1 MAEENL
7 FGNLLQAEGFYRAS
21 TIVEDR
27 AVIIPPKPSFY
38 CTSPTMSWGSAVG
51 YTPGM
56 MELLYGPK
64 SSGKTMIVLDRMKNC
79 LHADPKAIV
88 VLVDAEMNFEFE
100 STIRWMTANGVDTSR
115 VLIIRDVCL
124 KKIFEQ
130 KLLGTLQ
137 KEILAGNAKVS
148 YIAIDSIQAM
158 SAKNIPT
165 HEMIQK
171 KGGLSGKSGID
182 YTKQDYGATANFL
195 SRIFPFYR
203 MFCRDTRVF
212 TTFIGQARN
221 DGTDRFGNEMYKT
234 SGGEALY
241 HEVQYRTFVNQGA
254 ESMYSGDKD
263 INGQPIKIGHRI
275 NFEFEKNKAGEGL
288 GRKGYCDVV
297 YMKGIVNVE
306 EEMVQLCAKLGIINQ
321 AGAWYDYDGKKAQ
334 GASGFGKILREDRD
348 LYSELFSR
356 VMARASTTFDPI
368 NQEVVVANEEQVQEE
383 VKGEAKSE

>member
-1 MAEENL
+1 MSDNL
-7 FGNLLQAEGFYRAS
+7 FGNLLKTESFYRAS
-21 TIVEDR
+21 TIVEDM
-27 AVIIPPKPSFY
+27 ALKVPPRSNFY

-115 VLIIRDVCL
+115 VLVIRDVCL
-124 KKIFEQ
+124 RKIFEE

-137 KEILAGNAKVS
+137 KEILAGNVMATYV
-148 YIAIDSIQAM
+148 AIDSIQAM

-165 HEMIQK
+165 DDMIQK
-171 KGGLSGKSGID
+171 KGGNVAGGKTSID
-182 YTKQDYGATANFL
+182 YTKQDYGARANYL
-195 SRIFPFYR
+195 ARIFPFYR
-203 MFCRDTRVF
+203 MFCRDTRIF
-212 TTFIGQARN
+212 TTFIGQARSDGQDYRGN
-221 DGTDRFGNEMYKT
+221 DVYKT

-254 ESMYSGDKD
+254 EGIFSGEKD
-263 INGQPIKIGHRI
+263 INNQPIQIGHRI

-297 YMKGIVNVE
+297 YMQGIVNVE
-306 EEMVQLCAKLGIINQ
+306 EEMTHLCSKLGIINQ
-321 AGAWYDYDGKKAQ
+321 GGAWYEYDGQKAQ
-334 GASGFGKILREDRD
+334 GAANFGLLLRENRD
-348 LYSELFSR
+348 LYTELFTR
-356 VMARASTTFDPI
+356 VMARASTTFDPA
-368 NQEVVVANEEQVQEE
+368 NQEAVVKTEEEVQEE
-383 VKGEAKSE
+383 SKEKS

>member
-7 FGNLLQAEGFYRAS
+7 FGNLLKVEGFYRAS
-21 TIVEDR
+21 TIVEDM
-27 AVIIPPKPSFY
+27 AVKIPPKPNFY

-56 MELLYGPK
+56 MELMYGPK
-64 SSGKTMIVLDRMKNC
+64 SSGKTMIVLDRIKNC
-79 LHADPKAIV
+79 LHMDPKAIA

-115 VLIIRDVCL
+115 VLIIREVCL
-124 KKIFEQ
+124 KRVFEE

-137 KEILAGNAKVS
+137 KEILAGNALVN

-158 SAKNIPT
+158 SAKNVPT
-165 HEMIQK
+165 EDMVK
-171 KGGLSGKSGID
+171 KRGGQSGKNAID

-221 DGTDRFGNEMYKT
+221 DGQDRFGNEKYKT

-241 HEVQYRTFVNQGA
+241 HEVQYRTFVKPGF
-254 ESMYSGDKD
+254 ESIFSSDKD

-288 GRKGYCDVV
+288 GRKGYCDVA
-297 YMKGIVNVE
+297 YMQGIVNVE
-306 EEMVQLCAKLGIINQ
+306 EEMTNLCAKLGIINQ

-334 GASGFGKILREDRD
+334 GATGFGNLLREDRD

-356 VMARASTTFDPI
+356 VMARASTTFDPT
-368 NQEVVVANEEQVQEE
+368 NQEMIVASEEE
-383 VKGEAKSE
+383 VKEESKT